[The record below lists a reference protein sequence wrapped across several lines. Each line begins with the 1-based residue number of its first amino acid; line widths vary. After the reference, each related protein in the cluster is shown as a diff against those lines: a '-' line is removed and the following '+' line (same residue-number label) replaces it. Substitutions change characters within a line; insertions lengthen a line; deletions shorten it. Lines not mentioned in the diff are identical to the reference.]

1 MVNNILEYLRR
12 TKDMFL
18 RYGKSKLKE
27 SRYDDTNFH
36 MDKDDYNSQLGI
48 RFLMN
53 NIVVNWK
60 SSNRKTT
67 IDSSVESEYITA
79 S

>member
-1 MVNNILEYLRR
+1 MKNILEYLRT

-18 RYGKSKLKE
+18 LYGESKLKE

-36 MDKDDYNSQLGI
+36 MDKDDFNSQLGI
-48 RFLMN
+48 RFWVN

-60 SSNRKTT
+60 SSN
-67 IDSSVESEYITA
+67 Y
-79 S
+79 